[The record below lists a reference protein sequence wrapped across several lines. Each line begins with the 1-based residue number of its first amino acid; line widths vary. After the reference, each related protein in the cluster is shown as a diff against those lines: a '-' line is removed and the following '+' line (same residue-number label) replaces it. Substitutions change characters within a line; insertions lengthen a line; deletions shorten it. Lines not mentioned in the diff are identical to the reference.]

1 MKGVLKIEKNSNR
14 YFILMILLFLIASI
28 FILQL
33 FNLQIIHGEEYR
45 EQSERRLVREAE
57 TYAPRGDIFDRY
69 GKVIATSKL
78 GYSVQIYKT
87 KIENEKLNSVLLEVA
102 NILEQ
107 NGDEYYDNIPIDYET
122 MTFTKSDSS
131 IKSWKKNNKIDEDA
145 DVMEVISFF
154 KDKYEIQHS
163 EIDDVRK
170 IIALRYELST
180 NVYTS
185 YKPVILAKNI
195 SDESM
200 LKIEERNASLSGI
213 DIITQPVR
221 DYVAGNVASHVI
233 GYIGKI
239 SSTEYEKRKD
249 KGYSLNDYI
258 GKSGIESTFEEYL
271 RGTNG
276 SKRLEMDSYG
286 RISNEEEITESS
298 MGNSIVL
305 TLDLDLQ
312 TMTET
317 VLEQMVLKIQNGGFS
332 GIKYNDARAGAAVV
346 MDVKTGEV
354 LALASYPT
362 YNPEEFIDGINNS
375 EYDKYFN
382 NEDKP
387 MFNRAIQGTYPPG
400 STFKMITG
408 IAALE
413 SGTIGVN
420 EYVNDTGVFYLGHK
434 PACWIWNSRRQV
446 HGNVNAETAL
456 KVSCNYY
463 YYEVASRMG
472 IDKIAEYARKFGLGQ
487 KTGIELVGEV
497 SGTVSSKEYVEK
509 LNSRQNATKRTWTI
523 GDTLSSAIGQSYNNF
538 SPLQMCYYLATLA
551 NKGEKNEVTIIKDVI
566 DSDGNVLDKAEL
578 QKSINDKLGITEQ
591 DLSKIN
597 IKNENINAIFEGMKS
612 VTGDSGGTAY
622 GTFSSFPIEV
632 AGKTGTATAGSGSD
646 NAWFVGFAPYDD
658 PEIAVVVIVE
668 HGGHGYYTAQAVKS
682 IMEEYFG
689 YNNDVNEDLNMTTI
703 GANIVD

>member
-1 MKGVLKIEKNSNR
+1 
-14 YFILMILLFLIASI
+14 MILLFLIASV

-33 FNLQIIHGEEYR
+33 FNLQIVHGEEYR
-45 EQSERRLVREAE
+45 EQSERRLVRETD

-69 GKVIATSKL
+69 GKVIATSKV

-87 KIENEKLNSVLLEVA
+87 KIENDKLNDVLLEVA
-102 NILEQ
+102 TILEK
-107 NGDEYYDNIPIDYET
+107 NGDSYYDSIPIDYET
-122 MTFTKSDSS
+122 MTFTKSESS
-131 IKSWKKNNKIDEDA
+131 IKTWKKNNKIDEEATVED
-145 DVMEVISFF
+145 VISFF
-154 KDKYEIQHS
+154 KNKYKIEKT
-163 EIDDVRK
+163 ELEEVRK

-185 YKPVILAKNI
+185 YKPVVLAKNI
-195 SDESM
+195 SSESM
-200 LKIEERNASLSGI
+200 MEIEEKNAVLSGV
-213 DIITQPVR
+213 DVFSQPIR
-221 DYVAGNVASHVI
+221 SYVAGSTASHVI

-239 SSTEYEKRKD
+239 SSSEYEKYKD
-249 KGYSLNDYI
+249 DGYSLNDYI
-258 GKSGIESTFEEYL
+258 GKTGIEATFEKYL

-312 TMTET
+312 AMTET
-317 VLEQMVLKIQNGGFS
+317 VLENMIKKIHDGGFS
-332 GIKYNDARAGAAVV
+332 NIKYDDARAGAAVV
-346 MDVKTGEV
+346 LDVKTGEV
-354 LALASYPT
+354 LAMASYPN
-362 YNPEEFIDGINNS
+362 YNPEEFVDGISNE
-375 EYDKYFN
+375 EYNKYFLD
-382 NEDKP
+382 EDKP

-413 SGTIGVN
+413 SNTIGVD

-463 YYEVASRMG
+463 YYEVASKMG
-472 IDKIAEYARKFGLGQ
+472 IDTIASYAKRFGLGE
-487 KTGIELVGEV
+487 KTGIELIGEV
-497 SGTVSSKEYVEK
+497 SGTLSSKEYVEK
-509 LNSRQNATKRTWTI
+509 LNSRENATKRTWTI
-523 GDTLSSAIGQSYNNF
+523 GDTLSSAIGQSYNSF
-538 SPLQMCYYLATLA
+538 TPLQMCYYIATLA
-551 NKGEKNEVTIIKDVI
+551 NKGEKKEVTIVKSMI
-566 DSDGNVLDKAEL
+566 DSEGNVLDLSEIK
-578 QKSINDKLGITEQ
+578 KDINEKLGITEQ
-591 DLSKIN
+591 DLSKID
-597 IKNENINAIFEGMKS
+597 IKEENINAIFEGMRS

-646 NAWFVGFAPYDD
+646 NAWFVGFAPYHD

-668 HGGHGYYTAQAVKS
+668 HGGHGYYTAQAVKA

-689 YNNDVNEDLNMTTI
+689 YNNDVDENLSLSTI
-703 GANIVD
+703 GAKIVE

>member
-1 MKGVLKIEKNSNR
+1 
-14 YFILMILLFLIASI
+14 MILLFLIASV

-33 FNLQIIHGEEYR
+33 FNLQIVHGEEYR
-45 EQSERRLVREAE
+45 EQSERRLVRETD

-69 GKVIATSKL
+69 GKVIATSKV

-87 KIENEKLNSVLLEVA
+87 KIENDKLNDVLLEVA
-102 NILEQ
+102 TILEK
-107 NGDEYYDNIPIDYET
+107 NGDSYYDSIPIDYET
-122 MTFTKSDSS
+122 MTFTKSESS
-131 IKSWKKNNKIDEDA
+131 IKTWKKNNKIDEEATVED
-145 DVMEVISFF
+145 VISFF
-154 KDKYEIQHS
+154 KNKYKIEKT
-163 EIDDVRK
+163 ELEEVRK

-185 YKPVILAKNI
+185 YKPVVLAKNL
-195 SDESM
+195 SSESM
-200 LKIEERNASLSGI
+200 MEIEEKNAVLSGV
-213 DIITQPVR
+213 DVFSQPIR
-221 DYVAGNVASHVI
+221 SYVAGSTASHVI

-239 SSTEYEKRKD
+239 SSSEYEKYKD
-249 KGYSLNDYI
+249 DGYSLNDYI
-258 GKSGIESTFEEYL
+258 GKTGIEATFEKYL

-312 TMTET
+312 AMTET
-317 VLEQMVLKIQNGGFS
+317 VLENMIKKIHDGGFS
-332 GIKYNDARAGAAVV
+332 NIKYDDARAGAAVV
-346 MDVKTGEV
+346 LDVKTGEV
-354 LALASYPT
+354 LAMASYPN
-362 YNPEEFIDGINNS
+362 YNPEEFVDGISNE
-375 EYDKYFN
+375 EYNKYFLD
-382 NEDKP
+382 EDKP

-413 SGTIGVN
+413 SNTIGVD

-463 YYEVASRMG
+463 YYEVASKMG
-472 IDKIAEYARKFGLGQ
+472 IDTIASYAKRFGLGE
-487 KTGIELVGEV
+487 KTGIELIGEV
-497 SGTVSSKEYVEK
+497 SGTLSSKEYVEK
-509 LNSRQNATKRTWTI
+509 LNSRENATKRTWTI
-523 GDTLSSAIGQSYNNF
+523 GDTLSSAIGQSYNSF
-538 SPLQMCYYLATLA
+538 TPLQMCYYIATLA
-551 NKGEKNEVTIIKDVI
+551 NKGEKKEVTIVKSMI
-566 DSDGNVLDKAEL
+566 DSEGNVLDLSEIK
-578 QKSINDKLGITEQ
+578 KDINEKLGITEQ
-591 DLSKIN
+591 DLSKID
-597 IKNENINAIFEGMKS
+597 IKEENINAIFEGMRS

-646 NAWFVGFAPYDD
+646 NAWFVGFAPYHD

-668 HGGHGYYTAQAVKS
+668 HGGHGYYTAQAVKA

-689 YNNDVNEDLNMTTI
+689 YNNDVDENLSLSTI
-703 GANIVD
+703 GAKIVE

>member
-1 MKGVLKIEKNSNR
+1 
-14 YFILMILLFLIASI
+14 MILLFLIASL

-33 FNLQIIHGEEYR
+33 FNLQIVHGEEYR
-45 EQSERRLVREAE
+45 EQSERRLVREAD

-69 GKVIATSKL
+69 GKVIATSKI

-87 KIENEKLNSVLLEVA
+87 KIENNKLNDVLLEVA
-102 NILEQ
+102 TILEK
-107 NGDEYYDNIPIDYET
+107 NGDSYYDSIPIDYET
-122 MTFTKSDSS
+122 MTFTKSETSM
-131 IKSWKKNNKIDEDA
+131 KSWKKNNKIDEEA
-145 DVMEVISFF
+145 SVEEVISFF
-154 KDKYEIQHS
+154 KSKYKIEED
-163 EIDDVRK
+163 EIDKVKK

-185 YKPVILAKNI
+185 YKPVVLAKNI
-195 SDESM
+195 SNESM
-200 LKIEERNASLSGI
+200 MEIEEKNAMLSGV
-213 DIITQPVR
+213 DVFSQPIR
-221 DYVAGNVASHVI
+221 SYVAGNTASHVI

-239 SSTEYEKRKD
+239 SSSEYEKYKD
-249 KGYSLNDYI
+249 DGYSLNDYI
-258 GKSGIESTFEEYL
+258 GKTGIEATFEKYL

-317 VLEQMVLKIQNGGFS
+317 VLENMIKKIHDGGFS
-332 GIKYNDARAGAAVV
+332 NIKYDDARAGAAVV
-346 MDVKTGEV
+346 LDVKTGEV
-354 LALASYPT
+354 LAMASYPDF
-362 YNPEEFIDGINNS
+362 NPEEFVDGISNE
-375 EYDKYFN
+375 EYNKYFIG
-382 NEDKP
+382 EDKP

-413 SGTIGVN
+413 SNTIGVN

-463 YYEVASRMG
+463 YYEVASKMG
-472 IDKIAEYARKFGLGQ
+472 IDTIVSYAKRFGLGE
-487 KTGIELVGEV
+487 KTGIELIGEV
-497 SGTVSSKEYVEK
+497 SGTLSSKEYVEK
-509 LNSRQNATKRTWTI
+509 LNSRENATKRTWTI
-523 GDTLSSAIGQSYNNF
+523 GDTLSSAIGQSYNSF
-538 SPLQMCYYLATLA
+538 TPLQMCYYIATLA
-551 NKGEKNEVTIIKDVI
+551 NKGEKKEVTIVKSMI
-566 DSDGNVLDKAEL
+566 DSEGNVLDLSEIK
-578 QKSINDKLGITEQ
+578 KDINEKLGITEQ
-591 DLSKIN
+591 DLSKID
-597 IKNENINAIFEGMKS
+597 IKEENINAIFEGMRS

-646 NAWFVGFAPYDD
+646 NAWFVGFAPYHD

-668 HGGHGYYTAQAVKS
+668 HGGHGYYTAQAVKA

-689 YNNDVNEDLNMTTI
+689 YNNDVNENLSLSTI
-703 GANIVD
+703 GAKIVE

>member
-1 MKGVLKIEKNSNR
+1 
-14 YFILMILLFLIASI
+14 MILLFLIASL

-33 FNLQIIHGEEYR
+33 FNLQIVHGQEYR
-45 EQSERRLVREAE
+45 EQSEKRLVREAE

-69 GKVIATSKL
+69 GKVIATSKI

-87 KIENEKLNSVLLEVA
+87 KIDNDRLNEVLLDIA
-102 NILEQ
+102 NILEK
-107 NGDEYYDNIPIDYET
+107 NGDEYYDNFPVDYET
-122 MTFTKSDSS
+122 MTFTKSENSM
-131 IKSWKKNNKIDEDA
+131 KTWKKNNKIDEDA
-145 DVMEVISFF
+145 TVDEVIIFF
-154 KDKYEIQHS
+154 KNKYKIKES
-163 EIDDVRK
+163 EFENIKK
-170 IIALRYELST
+170 IIALRYELTT

-185 YKPVILAKNI
+185 YKPVILAKNVSI
-195 SDESM
+195 ESVM
-200 LKIEERNASLSGI
+200 EIEEKNATLSGV
-213 DIITQPVR
+213 DIVSQPMR
-221 DYVAGNVASHVI
+221 DYVAGSTAAHII

-239 SSTEYEKRKD
+239 SPEEYKKKKED
-249 KGYSLNDYI
+249 GYSLNDYI
-258 GKSGIESTFEEYL
+258 GKTGLEAAFEEYL

-298 MGNSIVL
+298 MGNSLVL

-312 TMTET
+312 TMTEK
-317 VLEQMVLKIQNGGFS
+317 VLEEMVLKIQTGGFS
-332 GIKYNDARAGAAVV
+332 NIKYDDARAGAAVV
-346 MDVKTGEV
+346 LDVKTGEV
-354 LALASYPT
+354 LAMASYPT
-362 YNPEEFIDGINNS
+362 FNPEEFVDGISNK
-375 EYDKYFN
+375 EYEKYFN
-382 NEDKP
+382 DEDKP

-472 IDKIAEYARKFGLGQ
+472 IDTIAQYARRFGLGQ
-487 KTGIELVGEV
+487 KTGIELLGEV
-497 SGTVSSKEYVEK
+497 SGTVSSREYVDK
-509 LNSRQNATKRTWTI
+509 LNSRKNATKRTWTI
-523 GDTLSSAIGQSYNNF
+523 GDTLSSAIGQSYN
-538 SPLQMCYYLATLA
+538 SYTPLQMCYYLATLA
-551 NKGEKNEVTIIKDVI
+551 NKGDKKEVTIIKDVI
-566 DSDGNVLDKAEL
+566 DSAGNVLAREEI
-578 QKSINDKLGITEQ
+578 QKSINEKLGITEQ

-597 IKNENINAIFEGMKS
+597 IKDENINAIFEGMKS

-689 YNNDVNEDLNMTTI
+689 YNNDVNEDLSMTTI
-703 GANIVD
+703 GANIVE

>member
-1 MKGVLKIEKNSNR
+1 
-14 YFILMILLFLIASI
+14 MILLFLIASL

-33 FNLQIIHGEEYR
+33 FNLQIVHGEEYR

-57 TYAPRGDIFDRY
+57 AYAPRGDIFDRY
-69 GKVIATSKL
+69 GKVIATSKI

-87 KIENEKLNSVLLEVA
+87 KIENDRLNEVLLEVA
-102 NILEQ
+102 NILEK
-107 NGDEYYDNIPIDYET
+107 NGDKYYNSIPIDYET
-122 MTFTKSDSS
+122 MTF
-131 IKSWKKNNKIDEDA
+131 IKSETSMNTWKKNNKIDVDANVED
-145 DVMEVISFF
+145 VIEFF
-154 KDKYEIQHS
+154 KNKYKINKTEMS
-163 EIDDVRK
+163 DVQK

-185 YKPVILAKNI
+185 YKPVVLAKNI
-195 SDESM
+195 SIESM
-200 LKIEERNASLSGI
+200 MELEEKNTALSGV
-213 DIITQPVR
+213 DVFSQPIR
-221 DYVAGNVASHVI
+221 DYVAGSTASHVI

-239 SSTEYEKRKD
+239 SSTEYEKYKD
-249 KGYSLNDYI
+249 DGYSLNDYI
-258 GKSGIESTFEEYL
+258 GKTGIEATFEKYL

-312 TMTET
+312 AMTET
-317 VLEQMVLKIQNGGFS
+317 VLENMINKIHDGGFS
-332 GIKYNDARAGAAVV
+332 NIKYDDARAGAAVV
-346 MDVKTGEV
+346 LDVKTGEV
-354 LALASYPT
+354 LAMASYPDF
-362 YNPEEFIDGINNS
+362 NPEEFVDGISNE
-375 EYDKYFN
+375 EYNKYFLD
-382 NEDKP
+382 EDKP

-413 SGTIGVN
+413 SNAIGVN

-472 IDKIAEYARKFGLGQ
+472 IDTIANYAKRFGLGQ
-487 KTGIELVGEV
+487 KTGVELIGEV
-497 SGTVSSKEYVEK
+497 SGTLSSKEYVEK
-509 LNSRQNATKRTWTI
+509 LNSRENATKRTWTI
-523 GDTLSSAIGQSYNNF
+523 GDTLSSAIGQSYNSF
-538 SPLQMCYYLATLA
+538 TPLQMCYYIATLA
-551 NKGEKNEVTIIKDVI
+551 NKGEKKEVTIVKSMI
-566 DSDGNVLDKAEL
+566 DSEGNVLDLSEIK
-578 QKSINDKLGITEQ
+578 KDINEKLGITEQ
-591 DLSKIN
+591 DLSKID
-597 IKNENINAIFEGMKS
+597 IKEENINAIFEGMRS

-646 NAWFVGFAPYDD
+646 NAWFVGFAPYYD

-668 HGGHGYYTAQAVKS
+668 HGGHGYYTAQAVKA

-689 YNNDVNEDLNMTTI
+689 YNNDVDENLNMSSI
-703 GANIVD
+703 GAKIVE

>member
-1 MKGVLKIEKNSNR
+1 
-14 YFILMILLFLIASI
+14 MILLFLIASL

-33 FNLQIIHGEEYR
+33 FNLQIVHGEEYR
-45 EQSERRLVREAE
+45 EQSERRLVREAD

-69 GKVIATSKL
+69 GKVIATSKI

-87 KIENEKLNSVLLEVA
+87 KIENNKLNNVLLEVA
-102 NILEQ
+102 TILEK
-107 NGDEYYDNIPIDYET
+107 NGDSYYDSIPIDYET
-122 MTFTKSDSS
+122 MTFTKSETSM
-131 IKSWKKNNKIDEDA
+131 KSWKKNNKIDEEA
-145 DVMEVISFF
+145 NVEEVISFF
-154 KDKYEIQHS
+154 KSKYKIEED
-163 EIDDVRK
+163 EIDKVKK

-185 YKPVILAKNI
+185 YKPVVLAKNI
-195 SDESM
+195 SNESM
-200 LKIEERNASLSGI
+200 MEIEEKNAMLSGV
-213 DIITQPVR
+213 DVFSQPIR
-221 DYVAGNVASHVI
+221 SYVAGNTASHVI

-239 SSTEYEKRKD
+239 SSSEYEKYKD
-249 KGYSLNDYI
+249 DGYSLNDYI
-258 GKSGIESTFEEYL
+258 GKTGIEATFEKYL

-317 VLEQMVLKIQNGGFS
+317 VLENMIKKIHDGGFS
-332 GIKYNDARAGAAVV
+332 NIKYDDARAGAAVV
-346 MDVKTGEV
+346 LDVKTGEV
-354 LALASYPT
+354 LAMASYPDF
-362 YNPEEFIDGINNS
+362 NPEEFVDGISNE
-375 EYDKYFN
+375 EYNKYFIG
-382 NEDKP
+382 EDKP

-413 SGTIGVN
+413 SNTIGVN

-463 YYEVASRMG
+463 YYEVASKMG
-472 IDKIAEYARKFGLGQ
+472 IDTIVSYAKRFGLGE
-487 KTGIELVGEV
+487 KTGIELIGEV
-497 SGTVSSKEYVEK
+497 SGTLSSKEYVEK
-509 LNSRQNATKRTWTI
+509 LNSRENATKRTWTI
-523 GDTLSSAIGQSYNNF
+523 GDTLSSAIGQSYNSF
-538 SPLQMCYYLATLA
+538 TPLQMCYYIATLA
-551 NKGEKNEVTIIKDVI
+551 NKGEKKEVTIVKSMI
-566 DSDGNVLDKAEL
+566 DSEGNVLDLSEIK
-578 QKSINDKLGITEQ
+578 KDINEKLGITEQ
-591 DLSKIN
+591 DLSKID
-597 IKNENINAIFEGMKS
+597 IKEENINAIFEGMRS

-646 NAWFVGFAPYDD
+646 NAWFVGFAPYHD

-668 HGGHGYYTAQAVKS
+668 HGGHGYYTAQAVKA

-689 YNNDVNEDLNMTTI
+689 YNNDVNENLSLSTI
-703 GANIVD
+703 GAKIVE

>member
-1 MKGVLKIEKNSNR
+1 M
-14 YFILMILLFLIASI
+14 
-28 FILQL
+28 QL
-33 FNLQIIHGEEYR
+33 FNLQIVHGEEYR

-87 KIENEKLNSVLLEVA
+87 KIENERLNNVLLEVA
-102 NILEQ
+102 NILEK
-107 NGDEYYDNIPIDYET
+107 NGDEYYDNIPIDYEN
-122 MTFTKSDSS
+122 MTFTKSENS
-131 IKSWKKNNKIDEDA
+131 IKNWKQKNKIKEEA
-145 DVMEVISFF
+145 TVEETIEFL
-154 KDKYEIQHS
+154 KNKYQIQHT

-185 YKPVILAKNI
+185 YKPVMLAKNI
-195 SDESM
+195 SIESM
-200 LKIEERNASLSGI
+200 LEIEEKNVSLSGVY
-213 DIITQPVR
+213 IITQPVR
-221 DYVAGNVASHVI
+221 DYVTGNVASHVI

-258 GKSGIESTFEEYL
+258 GKSGIESAFEEYL

-286 RISNEEEITESS
+286 RISNEEEVTESS
-298 MGNSIVL
+298 MGSSIVL

-312 TMTET
+312 TMTEK
-317 VLEQMVLKIQNGGFS
+317 VLEQMVLKIQSGGFS

-354 LALASYPT
+354 LAIASYPN
-362 YNPEEFIDGINNS
+362 YNPEEFIDGISNS
-375 EYDKYFN
+375 EYDKYFS
-382 NEDKP
+382 NEDRP

-413 SGTIGVN
+413 SGAIGVN
-420 EYVNDTGVFYLGHK
+420 EYVKDTGVFYLGHK
-434 PACWIWNSRRQV
+434 PACWIWNSRRQA

-472 IDKIAEYARKFGLGQ
+472 IDKIAEYAKKFGLGQ

-509 LNSRQNATKRTWTI
+509 LNSRKNATKRTWTI

-538 SPLQMCYYLATLA
+538 TPLQMCYYLATLA

-566 DSDGNVLDKAEL
+566 DSDGNIIDRAEV
-578 QKSINDKLGITEQ
+578 QKSINEKLGITEQ

-597 IKNENINAIFEGMKS
+597 IKNENIEAIFEGMKS
-612 VTGDSGGTAY
+612 VTDDSGGTAY
-622 GTFSSFPIEV
+622 GTFHSFPIEV

-689 YNNDVNEDLNMTTI
+689 YNNDVNENLNMTTI